1 MDNSKLKYIGYT
13 LKKLRKSMLLTQQ
26 ELAFESGLDIRTIC
40 LLENNKQEPLLST
53 LCSLAEALEME
64 PSKFMKEIEKDVRCA
79 GIHKQKFE

>member
-64 PSKFMKEIEKDVRCA
+64 PSEFMKEIEKDVRCA
-79 GIHKQKFE
+79 GIHKQKF

>member
-1 MDNSKLKYIGYT
+1 
-13 LKKLRKSMLLTQQ
+13 MLLTQQ

-64 PSKFMKEIEKDVRCA
+64 PSEFMKEIEKDVRCA

>member
-64 PSKFMKEIEKDVRCA
+64 PSEFMKEIEKDVRCA